1 MIVRISI
8 VRIVVDKDED
18 EDHDDVLTLSWT
30 LKSICGKY
38 SSNVLTLFLTLMS
51 LYWYTR

>member
-18 EDHDDVLTLSWT
+18 DDDVLTLSWT